1 MFSQILRFER
11 LNSSSNQ
18 VRKIMVTGTP
28 TQQNIHYRRAA
39 IVVCMLLGIASV
51 VTPADCQS
59 IQSQVSGTHNWSTTL
74 AGGEVLGPVDE
85 AALSQWWTVFNDP
98 ILTSL
103 EERALKSNLD
113 LRASLSK
120 IEQARA
126 NRLSASGSLLPSVTF
141 TGSSSGSRASTRDG
155 ADVTHGNT
163 AEFDVSWEPDFFRGL
178 HKNIA
183 AYNADIQ
190 TAQENLRNT
199 MVTLTAEVALDYV
212 SLRSYQ
218 AQISV
223 TQSNLAKYRD
233 TYEMTVA
240 KRESGLASDLD
251 VQQALENVQ
260 STEATI
266 PTLETNLQQTKN
278 ALAILLAER
287 PGELNAEFSDVKP
300 IPVVPGEAAVG
311 IPGDLIR
318 RRPDVKSAERQVAAQ
333 MLRVGVARANLF
345 PTFTLSGA
353 FTFSAQNILNV
364 LTPASLGATVF
375 GTVEQTILNRRS
387 LKAQVKLQNALLD
400 QYEASYDSTL
410 LGAVRDVENSLEAFG
425 QDQVRRRS
433 LAAASVSAE
442 QSAAMARELY
452 ASGLKDF
459 LTVLDSERTMLAIQN
474 NLVQTDAAMDSDLI
488 QIYKAMGGGW
498 K

>member
-1 MFSQILRFER
+1 
-11 LNSSSNQ
+11 
-18 VRKIMVTGTP
+18 MVKDKP
-28 TQQNIHYRRAA
+28 VQQGFLFRRAA
-39 IVVCMLLGIASV
+39 IALCASLGIASV
-51 VTPADCQS
+51 ATLADCQS
-59 IQSQVSGTHNWSTTL
+59 IQSQVSGTPQWSTVL
-74 AGGEVLGPVDE
+74 AGGEVAGTVDE

-98 ILTSL
+98 TLTSL

-113 LRASLSK
+113 LRTGLSK

-126 NRLSASGSLLPSVTF
+126 NRLSASGSLLPSVTAA
-141 TGSSSGSRASTRDG
+141 GSAAGGRSSNRSGG
-155 ADVTHGNT
+155 NVTHTNA
-163 AEFDVSWEPDFFRGL
+163 AEFDVSWEPDFFGQLR
-178 HKNIA
+178 KNLA
-183 AYNADIQ
+183 ASDIDIQ
-190 TAQENLRNT
+190 TAQENLRAT
-199 MVTLTAEVALDYV
+199 MVTLTAELALDYV
-212 SLRSYQ
+212 NLRSYQ

-223 TQSNLAKYRD
+223 TQSNLSKYRD

-240 KRESGLASDLD
+240 KRESGLASELD
-251 VQQALENVQ
+251 VQQALENLQ

-266 PTLETNLQQTKN
+266 PTLEASLQQTKN

-287 PGELNAEFSDVKP
+287 PGALDAELSDTRP
-300 IPVVPGEAAVG
+300 IPAIRDEVAVG

-333 MLRVGVARANLF
+333 MLRVGIARANLF
-345 PTFTLSGA
+345 PTFTLSGT
-353 FTFSAQNILNV
+353 FTFGAQNLLNV
-364 LTPASLGATVF
+364 LTPASFGSTVLGAV
-375 GTVEQTILNRRS
+375 QQSILNRRN

-410 LGAVRDVENSLEAFG
+410 LGGVRDVENSLDAFG
-425 QDQVRRRS
+425 KDQVRRKS

-442 QSAAMARELY
+442 QSATIARELY

-459 LTVLDSERTMLAIQN
+459 LTVLDSERTMLAVQN
-474 NLVQTDAAMDSDLI
+474 NLVQSDAAVATDLI

>member
-1 MFSQILRFER
+1 M
-11 LNSSSNQ
+11 
-18 VRKIMVTGTP
+18 
-28 TQQNIHYRRAA
+28 
-39 IVVCMLLGIASV
+39 
-51 VTPADCQS
+51 
-59 IQSQVSGTHNWSTTL
+59 
-74 AGGEVLGPVDE
+74 GPVDE
-85 AALSQWWTVFNDP
+85 TALSQWWTVFNDP
-98 ILTSL
+98 MLTSL

-113 LRASLSK
+113 LRSALSK

-126 NRLSASGSLLPSVTF
+126 SRQSASGSLLPSATF
-141 TGSSSGSRASTRDG
+141 SGSASGGRASTRDG
-155 ADVTHGNT
+155 GSVTHSNT
-163 AEFDVSWEPDFFRGL
+163 AEFDVSWEPDFFRSV
-178 HKNIA
+178 HKNVA
-183 AYNADIQ
+183 AYDIDIQ
-190 TAQENLRNT
+190 AEKESLRDT
-199 MVTLTAEVALDYV
+199 MVTLTAELALDYV
-212 SLRSYQ
+212 NIRLYQ
-218 AQISV
+218 AQIAV

-240 KRESGLASDLD
+240 KRENGLASELD

-260 STEATI
+260 STEASL

-287 PGELNAEFSDVKP
+287 PGALDAEFADVRP
-300 IPVVPGEAAVG
+300 IPVVRGEVAVG

-318 RRPDVKSAERQVAAQ
+318 RRPDVKSAERRVAAQ
-333 MLRVGVARANLF
+333 MMRVGVARANLL

-353 FTFSAQNILNV
+353 FTFGAQNILNV
-364 LTPASLGATVF
+364 FTPATLGASVL
-375 GTVEQTILNRRS
+375 GAVQQTILNRRS

-410 LGAVRDVENSLEAFG
+410 LGGVRDVENSFEAFG
-425 QDQVRRRS
+425 QDQVKRKS

-442 QSAAMARELY
+442 QSSEIARELY

-459 LTVLDSERTMLAIQN
+459 LTVLDSERTTLVVQN
-474 NLVQTDAAMDSDLI
+474 NLVQTDAAVATDLI